1 MNSKDIVSL
10 FNGIGVIIDEE
21 IGKKA
26 SGDGINKIYKYMLNK
41 NIPLLAYTSIPDP
54 KVIQN
59 FRNLSFLVL
68 DWNLHN
74 LPIIP
79 PALIDENIQFIEE
92 INSLCFIPIF
102 IFTNEDPHD
111 IELTLA
117 AKGLFDANKSNNIF
131 VKSKSEIK
139 SGTILFSTIAKWVK
153 KVPSIY
159 VMKRWEYNTHKATS
173 KLFHDLNGISSN
185 WVSILMNTYYDD
197 VGAENAEI
205 GNLLFNNLLSTCA
218 PLILDKSIVHK
229 TKNTISKTDLRKLL
243 EREKFIKDDYLLP
256 YPVLGDIYKEGKNYY
271 FNFRPDCDLVR
282 NINPELYLV
291 KGKVLKESELK
302 KKNSRYKFFKGAFL
316 EPIDSSVVPFIDD
329 GKTIVFEFKKL
340 RCVFWQDI
348 KDKRIGRLLPPYSI
362 RLKSRL
368 MTYLQRQA
376 LPSIPE
382 RALKD

>member
-79 PALIDENIQFIEE
+79 PALIDENIRFIEE

-102 IFTNEDPHD
+102 IFTNEDPYD

-131 VKSKSEIK
+131 ERKE
-139 SGTILFSTIAKWVK
+139 
-153 KVPSIY
+153 KV
-159 VMKRWEYNTHKATS
+159 
-173 KLFHDLNGISSN
+173 
-185 WVSILMNTYYDD
+185 
-197 VGAENAEI
+197 
-205 GNLLFNNLLSTCA
+205 
-218 PLILDKSIVHK
+218 
-229 TKNTISKTDLRKLL
+229 
-243 EREKFIKDDYLLP
+243 
-256 YPVLGDIYKEGKNYY
+256 
-271 FNFRPDCDLVR
+271 
-282 NINPELYLV
+282 
-291 KGKVLKESELK
+291 
-302 KKNSRYKFFKGAFL
+302 
-316 EPIDSSVVPFIDD
+316 
-329 GKTIVFEFKKL
+329 
-340 RCVFWQDI
+340 
-348 KDKRIGRLLPPYSI
+348 
-362 RLKSRL
+362 
-368 MTYLQRQA
+368 
-376 LPSIPE
+376 
-382 RALKD
+382 